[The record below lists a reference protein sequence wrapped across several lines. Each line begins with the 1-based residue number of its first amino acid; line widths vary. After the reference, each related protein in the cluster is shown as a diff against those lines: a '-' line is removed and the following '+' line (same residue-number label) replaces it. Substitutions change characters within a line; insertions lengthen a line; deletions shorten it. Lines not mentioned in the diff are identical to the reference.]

1 MIRRPPRSTLF
12 PYTTLFR
19 SYLVNL
25 ITKGKTG
32 ISTNATLVP
41 SRARAR
47 IISKTLSINK
57 KGYKN
62 DSSLDENLLYL
73 KIQYVKARY
82 NIGLIHHDYTNCK
95 TYLLSWYLW
104 DETYVR
110 GTMVWRIGD
119 GPCNKND
126 IPFRKQ
132 PITTSVP
139 CPPCHKNKSF
149 M

>member
-1 MIRRPPRSTLF
+1 MFANLPMILYDQEYHWP
-12 PYTTLFR
+12 
-19 SYLVNL
+19 YLVNL
-25 ITKGKTG
+25 ITNGNTG

-47 IISKTLSINK
+47 IISKTLSIDK
-57 KGYKN
+57 KVEKN
-62 DSSLDENLLYL
+62 DVSLDKNLLYH
-73 KIQYVKARY
+73 KIHYVKARY
-82 NIGLIHHDYTNCK
+82 IIGLMHCK
-95 TYLLSWYLW
+95 NSLQSVKPLLCLLSWYLW

-110 GTMVWRIGD
+110 GTIVWRIGD

-139 CPPCHKNKSF
+139 CPPCHVT
-149 M
+149 